1 MRTKRIRRRRKRT
14 RKQKGGRRKGK
25 EKRKKT
31 ASKWKYDKCSPNKE
45 NEKTCF
51 TDDSLLKLR
60 DHWNMRHP
68 DAKIN
73 TNNPNEIWNN
83 LQNFMKN
90 TCNRES
96 CWLRQNFM
104 KNNLSKEL
112 TEYTFAPTPP
122 KVWRK
127 KPNEWLTSIEILQVM
142 KQWERKHKN
151 FEFIGPSPIDYDKH
165 ISHGECVWEELC
177 RFNLENYIKRGITKI
192 GIVFNTDPH
201 DKEGSHWVAAFIN
214 IKRREVY
221 YFDSYGE
228 RISKFINRFV
238 KNKVIKQGKKLNMDF
253 KFFKNTKRH
262 QYKTSECGMYCL
274 YFIIKMIEDKITF
287 EELMSEKIKD
297 DSMLKLRKEYFNF

>member
-1 MRTKRIRRRRKRT
+1 
-14 RKQKGGRRKGK
+14 
-25 EKRKKT
+25 
-31 ASKWKYDKCSPNKE
+31 
-45 NEKTCF
+45 
-51 TDDSLLKLR
+51 
-60 DHWNMRHP
+60 MRHP

-73 TNNPNEIWNN
+73 TNNPTEIWNN

-287 EELMSEKIKD
+287 EKLMSEKIKD

>member
-1 MRTKRIRRRRKRT
+1 MKA
-14 RKQKGGRRKGK
+14 GGR
-25 EKRKKT
+25 KRKKRKT
-31 ASKWKYDKCSPNKE
+31 VSKWKYDKCAAQKKNE
-45 NEKTCF
+45 NTCF
-51 TDDSLLKLR
+51 ADQSLLKLR
-60 DHWNMRHP
+60 DRWNMRHP
-68 DAKIN
+68 DGKIN
-73 TNNPNEIWNN
+73 SNDPKEIWNN
-83 LQNFMKN
+83 LQSHMKN

-112 TEYTFAPTPP
+112 TEYTFAPSPP

-142 KQWERKHKN
+142 KQWEKKDKN

-192 GIVFNTDPH
+192 GVVFNTDPH
-201 DKEGSHWVAAFIN
+201 DQDGSHWVALFIN
-214 IKRREVY
+214 INRREVY

-238 KNKVIKQGKKLNMDF
+238 KNKIQKQGRKLNMEF
-253 KFFKNTKRH
+253 KFLKNKKRH
-262 QYKTSECGMYCL
+262 QYKASECGMYCL

-287 EELMSEKIKD
+287 EQLMSDKIKD
-297 DSMLKLRKEYFNF
+297 DYMLKMRKEYFNF